1 VQQHLRVIAGMARI
15 ACDGWSRYWWC
26 WGDPCRVT
34 GYWPRL
40 YLRSFAILMM
50 ILI

>member
-1 VQQHLRVIAGMARI
+1 VIDGMVRV
-15 ACDGWSRYWWC
+15 ACNGWSRYWWCWGDSC